1 MMRGLRDVVEVTFS
15 LNVLA
20 EGNLR
25 KSRDFGILHE
35 YNKKSPQRLSSSA
48 GMEMTVH
55 P

>member
-1 MMRGLRDVVEVTFS
+1 MMHGLRELVEVTFI

-25 KSRDFGILHE
+25 KSRDFGILTW